1 MAEKTLATTL
11 KFSAGYKAFHLQSGL
26 AIAAGQVVYRDASD
40 GLAKLA
46 IATSLAPSRAIGVAA
61 NSTPGANQ
69 PLDVVYEGDIT
80 NLSGMTPGEFYFV
93 TITTAG
99 SLMLRSD
106 LGSGNYPCLILQA
119 LTATTAR
126 LKVFSGGVAL

>member
-11 KFSAGYKAFHLQSGL
+11 KFSDGYKATVLKSGV
-26 AIAAGQVVYRDASD
+26 AIAAGQVLYRDTSD
-40 GLAKLA
+40 GRAKLA
-46 IATSLAPSRAIGVAA
+46 IGTALATARAIGVAA
-61 NSTPGANQ
+61 NSTPGADQ
-69 PLDVVYEGDIT
+69 PVTAVYDGDIT
-80 NLSGMTPGEFYFV
+80 NLSGMTAGDFYFV

-106 LGSGNYPCLILQA
+106 LGSGNYPCLVLQA

-126 LKVFSGGVAL
+126 IKLVYGEVPF

>member
-11 KFSAGYKAFHLQSGL
+11 QFLDGYKAVELKSGV
-26 AIAAGQVVYRDASD
+26 AIAAGQIVYRDASD

-46 IATSLAPSRAIGVAA
+46 IATALATARAIGIAA
-61 NSTPGANQ
+61 NSTPGAGQ
-69 PLDVVYEGDIT
+69 PLKVVYDGDIT
-80 NLSGMTPGEFYFV
+80 NLSGMTAGEFYFV

-106 LGSGNYPCLILQA
+106 LGSGNYPCLVMQA
-119 LTATTAR
+119 LTATTGR
-126 LKVFSGGVAL
+126 VKLVYGEVPF